1 VSSIKHIAEV
11 IRIEGDTLY
20 VRMMVN
26 SACSGCHA
34 KAVCGASE
42 SAEKIVEVDV
52 ASGADFTLGEQVEVA
67 LLDNNM
73 GTRSVI
79 LAYVVPF
86 VVLSVMLIGALLVG
100 FGEGLAVLAAMAGV
114 AAYYAVLWT
123 LRERLKNKIKFI
135 IIKQTK

>member
-1 VSSIKHIAEV
+1 M
-11 IRIEGDTLY
+11 IRIEDDKLF

-34 KAVCGASE
+34 KAVCGVSE
-42 SAEKIVEVDV
+42 TTEKIVEVDV
-52 ASGADFTLGEQVEVA
+52 ASGADFTIGEQVEVA
-67 LLDNNM
+67 LLDNKM
-73 GTRSVI
+73 GTRSVV

-86 VVLSVMLIGALLVG
+86 VVLSVMLIGATIAGLS
-100 FGEGLAVLAAMAGV
+100 EGVAVLAAMAGV
-114 AAYYAVLWT
+114 VAYYVVLWG

>member
-1 VSSIKHIAEV
+1 M
-11 IRIEGDTLY
+11 IRIEGDKLF

-34 KAVCGASE
+34 KAVCGVSE
-42 SAEKIVEVDV
+42 TTEKIVEVDV
-52 ASGADFTLGEQVEVA
+52 ASGADFTIGEQVEVA
-67 LLDNNM
+67 LLDNKM
-73 GTRSVI
+73 GTRSVV

-86 VVLSVMLIGALLVG
+86 VVLSVMLIGATIAGLS
-100 FGEGLAVLAAMAGV
+100 EGVAVLAAMAGV
-114 AAYYAVLWT
+114 VAYYVVLWG

>member
-1 VSSIKHIAEV
+1 M
-11 IRIEGDTLY
+11 IRIEGDKLF

-34 KAVCGASE
+34 KAVCGVSE
-42 SAEKIVEVDV
+42 TTEKIVEVDV
-52 ASGADFTLGEQVEVA
+52 ASGADFTIGEQVEVA
-67 LLDNNM
+67 LLDNKM
-73 GTRSVI
+73 GTRSVV

-86 VVLSVMLIGALLVG
+86 VVLSVMLVGATIAG
-100 FGEGLAVLAAMAGV
+100 FSEGVAVLAAMAGV
-114 AAYYAVLWT
+114 VAYYVVLWS

>member
-1 VSSIKHIAEV
+1 M

-42 SAEKIVEVDV
+42 SAEKIVEVEV

-100 FGEGLAVLAAMAGV
+100 FGEGVAVLAAMVGV

>member
-1 VSSIKHIAEV
+1 M
-11 IRIEGDTLY
+11 IRIEGDKLF

-34 KAVCGASE
+34 KTVCGVSE
-42 SAEKIVEVDV
+42 TAEKIVEVDV
-52 ASGADFTLGEQVEVA
+52 ASGADFTIGEQVEVA
-67 LLDNNM
+67 LLDNKM
-73 GTRSVI
+73 GTRSVV

-86 VVLSVMLIGALLVG
+86 VVLSVMLIGATIAGLS
-100 FGEGLAVLAAMAGV
+100 EGVAVLAAMAGV
-114 AAYYAVLWT
+114 VAYYVVLWS

>member
-1 VSSIKHIAEV
+1 M
-11 IRIEGDTLY
+11 IRIEDDKLF

-34 KAVCGASE
+34 KAVCGVSE
-42 SAEKIVEVDV
+42 TTEKIVEVDV
-52 ASGADFTLGEQVEVA
+52 ASGADFTIGEQVEVA
-67 LLDNNM
+67 LLDNKM
-73 GTRSVI
+73 GTRSVV

-86 VVLSVMLIGALLVG
+86 VVLSVMLIGATIVG
-100 FGEGLAVLAAMAGV
+100 LSEGVAVLAAMAGV
-114 AAYYAVLWT
+114 VAYYVVLWG

>member
-1 VSSIKHIAEV
+1 M
-11 IRIEGDTLY
+11 IRIEGDKLF

-34 KAVCGASE
+34 KTVCGVSE
-42 SAEKIVEVDV
+42 TAEKIVEVDV
-52 ASGADFTLGEQVEVA
+52 ASGADFTIGEQVEVA
-67 LLDNNM
+67 LLDNKM
-73 GTRSVI
+73 GTRSVV

-86 VVLSVMLIGALLVG
+86 VVLSVMLIGATIVG
-100 FGEGLAVLAAMAGV
+100 LSEGVAVLAAMAGV
-114 AAYYAVLWT
+114 VAYYVVLWG

>member
-1 VSSIKHIAEV
+1 M
-11 IRIEGDTLY
+11 IRIEGDKLF

-34 KAVCGASE
+34 KAVCGVSE
-42 SAEKIVEVDV
+42 TTEKIVEVDV
-52 ASGADFTLGEQVEVA
+52 ASGADFTIGEQVEVA
-67 LLDNNM
+67 LLDNKM
-73 GTRSVI
+73 GTRSVV

-86 VVLSVMLIGALLVG
+86 VVLSVMLIGATIVG
-100 FGEGLAVLAAMAGV
+100 LSEGVAVLAAMAGV
-114 AAYYAVLWT
+114 VAYYVVLWG

>member
-1 VSSIKHIAEV
+1 M
-11 IRIEGDTLY
+11 IRIEGDKLF

-34 KAVCGASE
+34 KAVCGVSE
-42 SAEKIVEVDV
+42 TTEKIVEVDV
-52 ASGADFTLGEQVEVA
+52 ASGADFTIGEQVEVA
-67 LLDNNM
+67 LLNNNM
-73 GTRSVI
+73 GTRSVV

-86 VVLSVMLIGALLVG
+86 VVLSVMLVGATIAG
-100 FGEGLAVLAAMAGV
+100 FSEGVAVLAAMAGV
-114 AAYYAVLWT
+114 VAYYVVLWG

>member
-1 VSSIKHIAEV
+1 M
-11 IRIEGDTLY
+11 IRIEGDKLF

-34 KAVCGASE
+34 KAVCGVSE
-42 SAEKIVEVDV
+42 TTEKIVEVDV
-52 ASGADFTLGEQVEVA
+52 ASGADFTIGEQVEVA
-67 LLDNNM
+67 LLDNKM
-73 GTRSVI
+73 GTRSVV

-86 VVLSVMLIGALLVG
+86 VVLSVMLIGATIAGLS
-100 FGEGLAVLAAMAGV
+100 EGVAVLAAMAGV
-114 AAYYAVLWT
+114 VAYYVVLWS

>member
-1 VSSIKHIAEV
+1 M
-11 IRIEGDTLY
+11 IRIEGDKLF

-34 KAVCGASE
+34 KAVCGVSE
-42 SAEKIVEVDV
+42 TTEKIVEVDV
-52 ASGADFTLGEQVEVA
+52 ASGADFTIGEQVEVA
-67 LLDNNM
+67 LLNNNM
-73 GTRSVI
+73 GTRSVV

-86 VVLSVMLIGALLVG
+86 VVLSVMLVGATIAG
-100 FGEGLAVLAAMAGV
+100 FSEGVAVLAAMAGV
-114 AAYYAVLWT
+114 VAYYVVLWS

>member
-1 VSSIKHIAEV
+1 M
-11 IRIEGDTLY
+11 IRIEGDKLF

-34 KAVCGASE
+34 KTVCGVSE
-42 SAEKIVEVDV
+42 TAEKIVEVDV
-52 ASGADFTLGEQVEVA
+52 ASGADFTIGEQVEVA
-67 LLDNNM
+67 LLDNKM
-73 GTRSVI
+73 GTRSVV

-86 VVLSVMLIGALLVG
+86 VVLSVMLIGATIAGLS
-100 FGEGLAVLAAMAGV
+100 EGVAVLAAMAGV
-114 AAYYAVLWT
+114 VAYYVVLWG

>member
-1 VSSIKHIAEV
+1 MSSIKHIAEV
-11 IRIEGDTLY
+11 IRIEGNTLY
-20 VRMMVN
+20 VCMMVN

-42 SAEKIVEVDV
+42 SAEKIVEVEV

-100 FGEGLAVLAAMAGV
+100 FGEGVAVLAAMAGV